1 MGVGSGVYLDG
12 RGDGGGPSLPSKGGL
27 DRTSRA
33 ALVLPEEGGRFPLA
47 GSRPGRIPA
56 AGAHP
61 PPMAVSEGQRLGI
74 APRAASGPAGRRI
87 WRNIWSCRR
96 VLPHLGLFLSS
107 DRLARGRILESPSPR
122 PSQDALWLARSRPS
136 PRDRP
141 SPSTSRRQCLACPR
155 FHPIPACFGLCRDA
169 YGRASVCPHHVAGK
183 RHSSRQRLERCSLW
197 PCEGYLKALLQGNH
211 DDGLIHVSSQSIKLI
226 CLMPS

>member
-1 MGVGSGVYLDG
+1 MAWASRLKGDWTGPAGPPWFFQRRAGPLPSRRKPARTDTRG
-12 RGDGGGPSLPSKGGL
+12 RRPPAADGGLRRAAIGHCAKGGQRPCWPTRL
-27 DRTSRA
+27 A
-33 ALVLPEEGGRFPLA
+33 QYLVLP
-47 GSRPGRIPA
+47 
-56 AGAHP
+56 
-61 PPMAVSEGQRLGI
+61 
-74 APRAASGPAGRRI
+74 ASFTL
-87 WRNIWSCRR
+87 S
-96 VLPHLGLFLSS
+96 GLFLSS

-155 FHPIPACFGLCRDA
+155 FHPIQACFGLCRDA
-169 YGRASVCPHHVAGK
+169 YGRAAVCPHHVAGK

-197 PCEGYLKALLQGNH
+197 PCEGCLKALLQGNH